1 MLLLKLQ
8 SELLAGSKAESGSC
22 TATASVCREKC
33 GPSVTEGCP
42 NQAMGTKN
50 TNIVLHFMIFM
61 GQCQAFRMFSS
72 ALLPRS
78 HYFFPNKFIMGCNA
92 Q

>member
-33 GPSVTEGCP
+33 GPPVTEGCP

-50 TNIVLHFMIFM
+50 TKIVLHFCFA
-61 GQCQAFRMFSS
+61 QAFRMFSS
-72 ALLPRS
+72 ALLPGS
-78 HYFFPNKFIMGCNA
+78 HYFFPNKFIMGRNA